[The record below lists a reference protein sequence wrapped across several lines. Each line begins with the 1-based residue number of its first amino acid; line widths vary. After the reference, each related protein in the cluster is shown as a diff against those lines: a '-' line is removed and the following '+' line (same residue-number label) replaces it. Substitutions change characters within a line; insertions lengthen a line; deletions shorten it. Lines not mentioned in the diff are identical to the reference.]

1 MENRIRS
8 KFMKIKPVLG
18 ILALIA
24 FAVAAKSQTVETVVT
39 NGLFEPYG
47 VAVDLSTNIYYLT
60 DSVNHRIVKYDPATA
75 SLTTLITFIGETNNF
90 VGSPAGIAVAR
101 SGLVVSDSFNH
112 AIYRIGLDGSGSV
125 LAGGGRGLVNG
136 PGATA
141 QFSAPAG
148 LAADASGNIYIAD
161 SKNDAIRR
169 LAPDNTVTTYATGFF
184 EPAAVALGD
193 NGRVFVAD
201 TRNQVIKVIETNG
214 SVSVVV
220 GKLGVSGADDG
231 TSAGATLN
239 GPRGLIWLGGDT
251 GLLVADSG
259 NDIIRRVYLK
269 NGVWQIVTFAG
280 SAGSVGLVDGPL
292 LAARFNSPIGL
303 ALDLE
308 GSVLVADLYN
318 NALRSIK
325 RAVLPLPT
333 VLPSAGSFSNTITVT
348 ITSAVSNSVF
358 YYS

>member
-1 MENRIRS
+1 
-8 KFMKIKPVLG
+8 
-18 ILALIA
+18 
-24 FAVAAKSQTVETVVT
+24 
-39 NGLFEPYG
+39 
-47 VAVDLSTNIYYLT
+47 
-60 DSVNHRIVKYDPATA
+60 
-75 SLTTLITFIGETNNF
+75 LITFIGETNNF

-101 SGLVVSDSFNH
+101 GGLIVSDSFNH

-125 LAGGGRGLVNG
+125 LAGGGRGLLNG
-136 PGATA
+136 PGTTA

-148 LAADASGNIYIAD
+148 LAADANGNIYVAD
-161 SKNDAIRR
+161 SKNNAIRR

-184 EPAAVALGD
+184 EPAAVAVGD

-201 TRNQVIKVIETNG
+201 TRNHVIKVIETDG

-231 TSAGATLN
+231 TSDGATLN

-251 GLLVADSG
+251 GLLVTDSG

-269 NGVWQIVTFAG
+269 SGVWHIVTFAG

-292 LAARFNSPIGL
+292 PTARFNSPIGL

-308 GSVLVADLYN
+308 GSVLVADLWGN
-318 NALRSIK
+318 RQSVVGQGIDRLWLFAGILLFSDLPGVSPFDELSDPRRRDLRSIGLIGAREIALFGK
-325 RAVLPLPT
+325 LR
-333 VLPSAGSFSNTITVT
+333 GSEG
-348 ITSAVSNSVF
+348 VSLSRG
-358 YYS
+358 